1 MDNVSGHIGIR
12 STDILDLQ
20 HKFSEANLRDLQ
32 AAYPDE
38 DVETLARFLIGR
50 NNDLKGAKEKL
61 DKMVAWKKDNYPILK
76 QDCLNELRTG
86 KVYVR
91 GEDKQGRP
99 IVVFKTARS
108 RPKQR
113 DLKESVNL
121 CFWSMEQAIQKLPK
135 DKSKFTILVDR
146 TGHKLE
152 NNDLEL
158 IKTVSALFQ
167 VWHELLA
174 NGFLDA
180 DYILPSCCVA
190 GSASRACGDVHHSS
204 HRLGVPRPLQHCE
217 VVRRSRDAQQGA
229 AHAVPVRCA

>member
-1 MDNVSGHIGIR
+1 MDNVSEHIRIR

-20 HKFSEANLRDLQ
+20 QKFSEANLRDLQ

-50 NNDLKGAKEKL
+50 NNDLKGTKEKL

-99 IVVFKTARS
+99 IVVFKTAKS

-135 DKSKFTILVDR
+135 DKSKFTILIDR

-167 VWHELLA
+167 A
-174 NGFLDA
+174 
-180 DYILPSCCVA
+180 
-190 GSASRACGDVHHSS
+190 R
-204 HRLGVPRPLQHCE
+204 Q
-217 VVRRSRDAQQGA
+217 
-229 AHAVPVRCA
+229 